1 MQEKIQKMMDLLK
14 SAKFNVI
21 TIDGKILLTIKIEDK
36 EHSFTLNWDGKQDY
50 WRTIEI
56 GKYYFDVNVWIEG
69 GTRRTSAYPVI
80 DGETVMTDFF
90 PIYSEPLQKEE
101 ESKQKYY
108 FVVVHELNND
118 KEYSINQAHAIDEKE
133 NVDEWLA
140 KNVLVPWYG
149 NGENGEMQPSGAC
162 EHFGGEIIVSIE
174 RYQEIPKE
182 DFDVLSRYI

>member
-1 MQEKIQKMMDLLK
+1 MMDLLK

-118 KEYSINQAHAIDEKE
+118 KEYSISPSSPLPYHGTSTF
-133 NVDEWLA
+133 LA
-140 KNVLVPWYG
+140 NHSSTFSFSSCSLTFPPCISNFLFSW
-149 NGENGEMQPSGAC
+149 
-162 EHFGGEIIVSIE
+162 H
-174 RYQEIPKE
+174 
-182 DFDVLSRYI
+182 LSCLKG